1 MKKKAFNNEENLLE
15 ILLTILNNKMKVFLI
30 AALTTAILLLGFQIT
45 QDDKVKITTEL
56 RPISIFD
63 ETLYESFN
71 FAIVSANN
79 LGRTYTKSN
88 TSGIF
93 FNQKIDRKI
102 LFNLFTT
109 SIKED
114 IKKSVNRFFLSKRED
129 YDNEK
134 VYRDAVNQFLLS
146 IKINTTTKIIE
157 FKSHNKGEEKDWIN
171 FLSFLQL
178 NTNKSVQKFIQLR
191 MNKTLSGAIL
201 IKNNK
206 IEDIERA
213 IESSVKNYELMI
225 KMRISFLE
233 EQATLAREGNIVSN
247 INPLDSKSGIKNFSE
262 TLYYLKGYQVIEKE
276 IELIKNRTDLYNF
289 VTGIPELEKKKDAL
303 TNQQTIKRIEVE
315 FNKTPI
321 FSDNKFL
328 AGSVMIS
335 SSKFKRSKISIN
347 NMIILSCFIG
357 IIIGVLCVIIQNAS
371 LNILRPRRN

>member
-1 MKKKAFNNEENLLE
+1 MKKKTFNNETDLLE
-15 ILLTILNNKMKVFLI
+15 ILLTILNNKMKIFLI

-63 ETLYESFN
+63 EALYESFN
-71 FAIVSANN
+71 FITAGANN
-79 LGRTYTKSN
+79 VGKAFNN

-93 FNQKIDRKI
+93 FNQMIDKKT

-109 SIKED
+109 TIEKD
-114 IKKSVNRFFLSKRED
+114 IKKSVDRFFLSKRED

-146 IKINTTTKIIE
+146 IKIDTTKKIIE
-157 FKSHNKGEEKDWIN
+157 FESRNKGEEKDWIN

-276 IELIKNRTDLYNF
+276 IELIKNRKGSYNF
-289 VTGIPELEKKKDAL
+289 VTGIPILEKNKDAL
-303 TNQQTIKRIEVE
+303 TNQQTIKRIEAG

-321 FSDNKFL
+321 SSDDKFL

>member
-79 LGRTYTKSN
+79 LGRTYTNSN

-247 INPLDSKSGIKNFSE
+247 INPLDSKSDIKNFSE